1 MQDLIKTVG
10 IKTFVL
16 LIALVVIILFSAA
29 FILLAAFYY
38 KAKKKNIEHGLD
50 DEEIRGDAGRFIF
63 KRLKKN
69 KSCKKEDILH
79 DVHQSKKM
87 NKNLNIV
94 SNLVTACSMI
104 FFIVM
109 IGVALSFRSS
119 GQQIF
124 INDEAMLIIQTD
136 SMATA
141 YKENEYL
148 KDENGNFNSKDR
160 IKQYSYITISRKK
173 EHIDNIKPFDV
184 VAFNIPKTNNGGGYL
199 TIVHRL
205 INVEY
210 DEDNNPL
217 YTFRGDAN
225 RSSLTGE
232 IRVDKSTIVGV
243 HYSEQYHGSKNLAYG
258 VLISYLQSNIGV
270 ILVVVAF
277 VLVGIY
283 SFYIEKLHPLYTDR
297 FEYILITDIH
307 SLVDEQKAKYQS
319 LESKK
324 KNET

>member
-16 LIALVVIILFSAA
+16 LIALVVIVLFSAA
-29 FILLAAFYY
+29 FILLASFYY

-50 DEEIRGDAGRFIF
+50 DEEIRGEAGQFIL
-63 KRLKKN
+63 KRLKKK
-69 KSCKKEDILH
+69 KSCQKEDILH
-79 DVHQSKKM
+79 DVHQSKKI
-87 NKNLNIV
+87 NKNLNIA
-94 SNLVTACSMI
+94 SNIVTASLMV

-109 IGVALSFRSS
+109 IGIALSFRSS

-148 KDENGNFNSKDR
+148 KDENGNFNPKDR

-173 EHIDNIKPFDV
+173 EYIDNIKPFDV
-184 VAFNIPKTNNGGGYL
+184 VAFKLPKTNNGGGYL

-205 INVEY
+205 IEVSY
-210 DEDNNPL
+210 DTEGNPL

-225 RSSLTGE
+225 RTSLVGE
-232 IRVDKSTIVGV
+232 IDIDKSLIIGV
-243 HYSEQYHGSKNLAYG
+243 HKSELYKGSKNLEYG

-283 SFYIEKLHPLYTDR
+283 SFFIEKLQPLERDR
-297 FEYILITDIH
+297 YEFILITEIH
-307 SLVDEQKAKYQS
+307 SLVDEQEAIYKN
-319 LESKK
+319 LENKK